1 MGTFY
6 TYSATDIGTTR
17 AKNQDTIGVAVNV
30 HPDLNAALAI
40 ICDGVGGLTDGEYA
54 SQSTYTR
61 FLEWFQYEFPQLIE
75 DPDFDMV
82 LQNRWTKLVENQN
95 RYLYQY
101 ATDRQVQLGTTLT
114 ALLLFRG
121 KHYTIQV
128 GDSRAYQVS
137 GRLLQLTEDQ
147 SLVAR
152 EVRQGILTKEEARH
166 DPRQNILLQSI
177 GYMKHIRPDFKMG
190 YIEPGAGYLI
200 CSDGFYHH
208 IEDAEMIM
216 ALSQGRIYDTARI
229 RDRIDQMINLVK
241 SRGEKDNISV
251 AFISYQEL

>member
-216 ALSQGRIYDTARI
+216 ALSQGRIYDTAWI

>member
-101 ATDRQVQLGTTLT
+101 ATDQQVQLGTTLT